1 VKAENSKIN
10 YKVLIRNFVIEIVI
24 YGILV
29 GLYFFLVLQFLSL
42 PLRDLYDENLYVYA
56 VIALLLI
63 VLQAILLERLTSFL
77 LDRIGLRRL
86 E

>member
-1 VKAENSKIN
+1 MKAKNSNIN

-24 YGILV
+24 YGIFV
-29 GLYFFLVLQFLSL
+29 TLYFFLVLQFLSI
-42 PLRDLYDENLYVYA
+42 PLKDLYDENLYLYA
-56 VIALLLI
+56 VVSLLLI

-77 LDRIGLRRL
+77 LDRIGLRRF